1 MISSNNWI
9 RLIAIAA
16 CVGVIS
22 NTLARSDEAKGATGS
37 AAAERSLR
45 AKAEA
50 GDAKA
55 QMELGVALYSKML
68 EQPFVG
74 LPEVTKWFNSSERQG
89 YVPAKAYVAFLIAWT
104 PPPPEG
110 RDMPRAIRLAKEG
123 ADAGDP
129 MAQHILASFFYLG
142 QGVEKDVGKY
152 MYWLRKAA
160 DSGWTRSQTDIATAY
175 FRGTGVEKN
184 FKLAEHYY
192 LLAAERGDLDAQKAL
207 GGMYGLGT
215 NGFPKKPTEGFK
227 WASRAAE
234 SDDPAAQ
241 TLLGVLHCDGV
252 GTKRSVAEGQK
263 LLRRAIAQ
271 GQKLADEA
279 LKECGRAAR

>member
-1 MISSNNWI
+1 MISSNSWI
-9 RLIAIAA
+9 RFIGIVA
-16 CVGVIS
+16 CIGVMANAS
-22 NTLARSDEAKGATGS
+22 AREDKAKVATGS
-37 AAAERSLR
+37 VASERSLR

-89 YVPAKAYVAFLIAWT
+89 YIPAKAYVAFLIAWT
-104 PPPPEG
+104 PPLPEG
-110 RDMPRAIRLAKEG
+110 RDMPRAVRLAKEG

-129 MAQHILASFFYLG
+129 MAQHVLASFFYLG

-160 DSGWTRSQTDIATAY
+160 DSGWIRSQTDIATAY
-175 FRGTGVEKN
+175 FRGVGVDKD

-192 LLAAERGDLDAQKAL
+192 LLAAGSGDLDAQKAL

-227 WASRAAE
+227 WAAKAAE

-241 TLLGVLHCDGV
+241 TLLGMLLCDGA

-263 LLRRAIAQ
+263 LLRKAIAQ

-279 LKECGRAAR
+279 LKECGKAAR